1 MYAFF
6 PLKEKVVL
14 LWHLSPWKPALQVQL
29 ALEKKKKKKTK
40 YTKKDEIVGKNEDE
54 GDLIAKSKTRKGT
67 QKKSLEIAGEV
78 LVKTK

>member
-29 ALEKKKKKKTK
+29 ALGKKKK
-40 YTKKDEIVGKNEDE
+40 Y
-54 GDLIAKSKTRKGT
+54 
-67 QKKSLEIAGEV
+67 V
-78 LVKTK
+78 L

>member
-29 ALEKKKKKKTK
+29 ALGKKKKKM
-40 YTKKDEIVGKNEDE
+40 YCRDAIFGEM
-54 GDLIAKSKTRKGT
+54 KTR
-67 QKKSLEIAGEV
+67 QI
-78 LVKTK
+78 

>member
-29 ALEKKKKKKTK
+29 ALGKKKKKTK
-40 YTKKDEIVGKNEDE
+40 YTKKTRYLGK
-54 GDLIAKSKTRKGT
+54 
-67 QKKSLEIAGEV
+67 
-78 LVKTK
+78 